1 MFKNYSMKV
10 ELKKYLAFLI
20 FIFIFSCD
28 KKDITAQNINS
39 ETSLEQKAQ
48 VLTNSSGE
56 KITIVYFAKGNEVAV
71 KLKVGDK
78 EQELTAKGTNPKG
91 EPIFSNGKY
100 AWELMEDGHS
110 GRLSDENRKSEIFK

>member
-1 MFKNYSMKV
+1 MKV

-20 FIFIFSCD
+20 FIFVFSCD
-28 KKDITAQNINS
+28 KKDITVQNINS
-39 ETSLEQKAQ
+39 EPSLEQKAQ

-91 EPIFSNGKY
+91 EPIFSKGKY